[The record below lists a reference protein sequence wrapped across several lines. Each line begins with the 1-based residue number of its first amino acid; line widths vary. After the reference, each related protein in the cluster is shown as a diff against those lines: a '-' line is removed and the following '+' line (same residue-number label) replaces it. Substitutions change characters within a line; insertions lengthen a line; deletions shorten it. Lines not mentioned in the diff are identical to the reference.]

1 MIRARI
7 VLWRMR
13 WVWIALAAAIALR
26 TTGARLGSH
35 ESEAPDALAKSIKDP
50 GPARVSYAKGAPA
63 LSQARL
69 KEADGLRRDG
79 RRSEAIRSYSAVIL
93 THGARLADVQSA
105 KAWRA
110 RLRLERGESSAMDDL
125 LELASSHLPPRLYAH
140 VASSVLR
147 ANGAHDDVD
156 SPVNSAAVL
165 RAAIHRL
172 ERASDVRGVS
182 GERAKW
188 WLSRVRTRCATF
200 FSQ

>member
-7 VLWRMR
+7 VLWRVR
-13 WVWIALAAAIALR
+13 WAWIALAAAIALL
-26 TTGARLGSH
+26 TVQAALGSH
-35 ESEAPDALAKSIKDP
+35 ESETPNALAKSIVAA
-50 GPARVSYAKGAPA
+50 GPARFSYAKAA
-63 LSQARL
+63 LTLSQARL

-79 RRSEAIRSYSAVIL
+79 RVSEAIRSYSAVIL

-156 SPVNSAAVL
+156 SPATSVAVL
-165 RAAIHRL
+165 RAVTHRL
-172 ERASDVRGVS
+172 ERASDVRGAS

-188 WLSRVRTRCATF
+188 WLHRVRTRCATF